1 MTRTSITIMW
11 IPPEFDNGSIVEAYE
26 VRRFLPVPPDE
37 NTKLKKGDKPDKY
50 FPELGPSTRYRIDG
64 EENYTQIK
72 FRELYPSARFTI
84 RAKNAIGWSPFSVLS
99 PVMKA
104 GDSIRVVELGGTF
117 IKVEWDTP
125 PGLNILR
132 FGMQKRFYTLI
143 LKEDQYHEIDDD
155 IIPKL
160 DGTPVQY
167 TITGLKPGSKHQ
179 IRIRSS
185 DASGWRPWK
194 TSLVSEVL
202 VCACDVAFPPTQPQ
216 VQLFYSGGKPPTNE
230 NENENDDNESNGG
243 DGGKGSVDNENN
255 NEASDDT
262 KKQVV
267 PREYPSI
274 SLSWKP
280 GDSNGSPIE
289 EYEISWSNGRRK
301 PGGSSSI
308 SLHSENSNSNNNNN
322 NNNSS
327 SREQPYED
335 ELENNHH
342 ENGDGVIRGGVRDL
356 DDEISLIT
364 NSDDMVN
371 NPPSSSSSSIIT
383 HQNDENNNDHNDDDD
398 DVYKWHVMTTI
409 KATKYLADEVILG
422 GSYIFRI
429 RARNSL
435 GWSKYG
441 PSSKPIIVFRVLP
454 PLPPS
459 QLINEKSGKLCSPGV
474 TFLKLSWKPPPGKP
488 ASEIDSYEMEFC
500 DEKSGGGDGLSA
512 PSSSS
517 SSSNGIDNNDN
528 DDDGGGGGRW
538 SAISII
544 GGPTTIKGAGIEKPN
559 IILQGLLPGH
569 KYTFRIRALAF
580 EGWTDWSIASDVMST
595 DRRF

>member
-1 MTRTSITIMW
+1 MT
-11 IPPEFDNGSIVEAYE
+11 
-26 VRRFLPVPPDE
+26 
-37 NTKLKKGDKPDKY
+37 
-50 FPELGPSTRYRIDG
+50 
-64 EENYTQIK
+64 
-72 FRELYPSARFTI
+72 RFTI
-84 RAKNAIGWSPFSVLS
+84 PQIKKHRWLHDSSNHLHKQHLPPIHPSSSSSSSSPPRNDVMDMILQQQGIQSQQFLPPISGNQYPFTHLYENRTLGGGVHLLGYSSLHQGKRLPRSVHASSSSSSSSSSSPLANTAHSSSLSSSLAAASLEDKESTHQTPTNPLLQAADENPTVGIFGTNESSSSSAEAVPAS
-99 PVMKA
+99 PVSMLTMER
-104 GDSIRVVELGGTF
+104 GSPHV
-117 IKVEWDTP
+117 
-125 PGLNILR
+125 N
-132 FGMQKRFYTLI
+132 KRFL
-143 LKEDQYHEIDDD
+143 
-155 IIPKL
+155 
-160 DGTPVQY
+160 
-167 TITGLKPGSKHQ
+167 
-179 IRIRSS
+179 
-185 DASGWRPWK
+185 
-194 TSLVSEVL
+194 
-202 VCACDVAFPPTQPQ
+202 
-216 VQLFYSGGKPPTNE
+216 
-230 NENENDDNESNGG
+230 
-243 DGGKGSVDNENN
+243 
-255 NEASDDT
+255 
-262 KKQVV
+262 
-267 PREYPSI
+267 
-274 SLSWKP
+274 
-280 GDSNGSPIE
+280 
-289 EYEISWSNGRRK
+289 
-301 PGGSSSI
+301 GSSS
-308 SLHSENSNSNNNNN
+308 SNGFSNSNSNNNNN

-528 DDDGGGGGRW
+528 DDGGGGGRW